1 MIIIKFVI
9 LFFKVLDTMVGY
21 VRHFFGCEGKK
32 YYHEKLISQKKK
44 SQCKIDFT
52 KIFFFCLVD
61 CSRHFLDASENGD
74 AIKRDVIDKNS
85 SILWYVKKA
94 IVFSLFILYQ

>member
-1 MIIIKFVI
+1 
-9 LFFKVLDTMVGY
+9 MVGY

-32 YYHEKLISQKKK
+32 RLQQSKENGFYGKDPNSMYYIG
-44 SQCKIDFT
+44 FT
-52 KIFFFCLVD
+52 KKNCFLFFSD

-85 SILWYVKKA
+85 SILWYVKKQ
-94 IVFSLFILYQ
+94 LFFNFLYYTYEILKAT